1 MILGYQLSRLV
12 RVLAIALT
20 GWPLTRPSVQTNR
33 LDIVPVGG
41 RVMVLAVALA
51 LMAQAAAAQSPI
63 FDSHVHLWNGEE
75 SLRAYEEQLKERR
88 LEVAGIGAM
97 WFGGPNQALAGRP
110 TQIRAGNDRI
120 IALAAKHPKM
130 MPIATVHPY
139 DGPAMVAELERIAA
153 KGIKTLK
160 LHPHTQKFDPDDPRV
175 LTLVRRAGEL
185 GVIALID
192 NANILPGDS
201 EKLFNL
207 ALKAPKT
214 KFIFAHLGAMNF
226 RFWNILKAARTAQG
240 LFGDNIYFDI
250 SAIVVLVA
258 DSPIEDEFVWTM
270 RNVGIDHVLLGSDY
284 PQYSLEQNV
293 SALGRLALD
302 ESEKAKIR
310 YENAQRIFPIA
321 RKE

>member
-1 MILGYQLSRLV
+1 MG
-12 RVLAIALT
+12 
-20 GWPLTRPSVQTNR
+20 
-33 LDIVPVGG
+33 
-41 RVMVLAVALA
+41 LAVAVA
-51 LMAQAAAAQSPI
+51 LLAQAAAAQSPL

-75 SLRAYEEQLKERR
+75 SLHAFEEQLKDGR
-88 LEVAGIGAM
+88 LEVTGVGAM

-110 TQIRAGNDRI
+110 NAIRAGNDGI
-120 IALAAKHPKM
+120 IAVAANHPKIV
-130 MPIATVHPY
+130 PIATVHPY
-139 DGPAMVAELERIAA
+139 DGPAAVAELERVAA
-153 KGIKTLK
+153 KGLKVLK

-175 LTLVRRAGEL
+175 LPLVQRACEL
-185 GVIALID
+185 GVIVIID

-207 ALKAPKT
+207 ALNAPKT
-214 KFIFAHLGAMNF
+214 KFIFAHMGAMAF

-250 SAIVVLVA
+250 AAIVVLVA

-284 PQYSLEQNV
+284 PQYSLEQNL
-293 SALGRLALD
+293 SALVRLDLD

-310 YENAQRIFPIA
+310 YENARALFGL
-321 RKE
+321 R